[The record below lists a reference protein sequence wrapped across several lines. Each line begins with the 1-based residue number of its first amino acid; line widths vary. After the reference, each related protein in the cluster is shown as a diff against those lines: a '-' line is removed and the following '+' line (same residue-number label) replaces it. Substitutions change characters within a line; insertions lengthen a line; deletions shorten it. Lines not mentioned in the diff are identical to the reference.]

1 MKSYAMHGWDN
12 MVSLL
17 FIASISHYCFHICFT
32 LKEIR
37 ESRNSQLSDFLVA
50 GAGIEPATS

>member
-1 MKSYAMHGWDN
+1 MHGWDN